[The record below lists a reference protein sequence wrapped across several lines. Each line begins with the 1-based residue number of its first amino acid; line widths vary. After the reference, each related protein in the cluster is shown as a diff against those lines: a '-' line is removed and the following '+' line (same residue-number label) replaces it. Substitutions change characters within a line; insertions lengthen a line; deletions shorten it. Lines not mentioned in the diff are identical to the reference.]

1 MSDEFANAE
10 VSFVSPDPKNP
21 GSFTL
26 RDLFKV
32 TPLPDD
38 PDSDVVVEFAD
49 TELEVY
55 LEWHEGTYG
64 SRIPHVYIRRKAAS
78 E

>member
-1 MSDEFANAE
+1 MSDEFENAE
-10 VSFVSPDPKNP
+10 VSFVAPDTKNP
-21 GSFTL
+21 GRFSL

-38 PDSDVVVEFAD
+38 PASDVVVEFAD
-49 TELEVY
+49 TELEVV

-64 SRIPHVYIRRKAAS
+64 SRIPTVYIRRVAHD
-78 E
+78 